1 MTAPR
6 EGSLE
11 APTRHPIDWKSPDYY
26 DEETAFKELER
37 IFDICHG
44 CRRCVSLCNSFP
56 TLFDLVDEGKSGEVD
71 GVNKKDYWKVVDH
84 CYLCDLCY
92 MTKCPYVP
100 PHEWNVDFPHTMLR
114 AKAIKFKKG
123 GVDFGSKLLSST
135 DVHGQ
140 FAGIPIVTQVVN
152 AVNRT
157 APARAAME
165 KTLHV
170 DRNAWLP
177 ALATRRFR
185 IAAPESPNVEIK
197 DGERTPGKVVVYSTC
212 YVNYNEP
219 GIGLDLLKILEH
231 NEIAYTVV
239 SKEKCCGMPKLELG
253 DLESVD
259 AHKRANIPVL
269 AEYAKE
275 GWAIV
280 SPVPSCTL
288 MFKQELPLM
297 YPDDAE
303 VQAVKEAMWDPFEYL
318 TSRRRDGLLKTE
330 FSRPLGKVSYHVP
343 CHQRVQNI
351 GRKTEEL
358 LKMIPGT
365 QVQTNE
371 RCSGHAGTYGV
382 KAGTHE
388 VAMKIGKPL
397 FKRMSE
403 HPGGGGPDFISS
415 DCALAGHHIGQ
426 GFERN
431 TLGAPRLEHPLS
443 LVRMAYGLE

>member
-1 MTAPR
+1 MASR

-11 APTRHPIDWKSPDYY
+11 APTRHPIDWKNPQYY
-26 DEETAFKELER
+26 DEEKCFQELER

-44 CRRCVSLCNSFP
+44 CRRCVNLCNSFP
-56 TLFDLVDEGKSGEVD
+56 TLFDLVDEGKTGEVD
-71 GVNKKDYWKVVDH
+71 GVEKEDFWKVVDH

-100 PHEWNVDFPHTMLR
+100 PHEWNVDYPHTMLR
-114 AKAIKFKKG
+114 AKAIKFSKG
-123 GVDFGSKLLSST
+123 GVDFGSKLLAST

-152 AVNRT
+152 AVNAT

-177 ALATRRFR
+177 SLASRRFR
-185 IAAPESPNVEIK
+185 GSAPQSAEVPVK
-197 DGERTPGKVVVYSTC
+197 DGERTPGKVAIFSTC

-219 GIGLDLLKILEH
+219 GIGLDLVKVLRH
-231 NEIAYTVV
+231 NDIPYVIVE
-239 SKEKCCGMPKLELG
+239 KEKCCGMPKLELG

-259 AHKRANIPVL
+259 ASRRANIPVL
-269 AEYAKE
+269 LKYAKE
-275 GWAIV
+275 GYAIV
-280 SPVPSCTL
+280 APVPSCTL
-288 MFKQELPLM
+288 MFKQEIPLM
-297 YPDDAE
+297 YPGDAD

-318 TSRRRDGLLKTE
+318 AARRRDGLLKTE
-330 FSRPLGKVSYHVP
+330 FPQPLGKVSYHVP

-351 GRKTEEL
+351 GKKTEEV
-358 LKMIPGT
+358 LKSIPGT
-365 QVQTNE
+365 QVHTNE

-382 KAGTHE
+382 KKPTHE

-397 FKRMSE
+397 FKKMAE
-403 HPGGGGPDFISS
+403 HPGGGQPDYVSS
-415 DCALAGHHIGQ
+415 DCALAGHHIEQ
-426 GFERN
+426 GFDVN
-431 TLGAPRLEHPLS
+431 SLGAPKIEHPIT
-443 LVRMAYGLE
+443 LVRIAYGLK